1 MEQRA
6 GEFTNNQ
13 QNLINTLINTFR
25 DELPVLRA
33 KVRVSQETL
42 AQRVGISRQLYNSV
56 EAGKRK
62 MTLPLFLALVAF
74 FQNNQKTEKMVYQ
87 IDQFREGMDS
97 LTDIQKHKYQKRDSS
112 GDVLAY
118 R

>member
-1 MEQRA
+1 MEQRYD
-6 GEFTNNQ
+6 GFSSDQ
-13 QNLINTLINTFR
+13 QSLISGLINTFK

-42 AQRVGISRQLYNSV
+42 AQRLGISRQLYNSV
-56 EAGKRK
+56 EAGKRE

-97 LTDIQKHKYQKRDSS
+97 LTDIQKHKYKKQECGESVS
-112 GDVLAY
+112 L
-118 R
+118 